1 MTKPRASGSSLRLLF
16 VASILASAFLIF
28 LVQPMVGKRIL
39 PWFGGSPSV
48 WTLCLAFYQTTL
60 FLGYAYAHLL
70 VRFAAPAIQ
79 YAIHAVMV
87 VSALLVLPVL
97 PGETWK
103 PMGASSPNSDIFL
116 MLVSSVALPFMVLAS
131 TGPLVQAWF
140 ARRFPGQSPYPL
152 YAVSNAGSFAALLAY
167 PFFVEPRVTL
177 SHTSEL
183 WSLAFAA
190 TAAGVLGCGLA
201 AGLKSASIS
210 PDETAT
216 AAEQETPVRTINAVM
231 WLLLSAC
238 AVILLMGV
246 TNSVTRDIASV
257 PFLWIMPL
265 ATYLLT
271 FILCFASERT
281 YQRVPYVLVTVIG
294 FFLTIGVPLLEQ
306 LGLDDYLPRLESI
319 YVHISGYCMLLFGS
333 CMVMHGELYRLRPHA
348 NALTAFYLCVSGG
361 GAIGGLL
368 VGLVAPIVFDGFYE
382 VRVGLGVSM
391 VLLTCAAALEP
402 RSRAHSRSRMLKI
415 SAPVACTAIVVLL
428 WPSSATENQILHQV
442 RGFFGVL
449 RVSDTRGSE
458 TPQRH
463 LSSGSTLHGIEFL
476 VPGGGRMPS
485 AYFGTVSGIGLA
497 LGQRETAGPMH
508 VGIVGLGAGTL
519 SAYGEEGDRFRF
531 YEIDPEVVSIARDM
545 GLFSFV
551 SSSYAEVSIVLGDAR
566 LMIADEQSRG
576 GSQAYDVLVVDAF
589 SSDAIPV
596 HLLTLEAFRHYTDA
610 IVDDGVLAIHVS
622 NRHLDLAPV
631 VARIGFEVGLKTL
644 YVHTRSSPPN
654 QSRRAQWVMMSR
666 SAERL
671 GKLARKMRS
680 TIEAKGLPPQHLEIY
695 VLTRPDVSHIPLW
708 TDDYSDLFG
717 ALKP

>member
-1 MTKPRASGSSLRLLF
+1 MITFTCTCGKVLKVADEFAGKPGQCPACGEQ
-16 VASILASAFLIF
+16 VTVPVKLALAETA
-28 LVQPMVGKRIL
+28 
-39 PWFGGSPSV
+39 GSPEQDAGSKLATSIV
-48 WTLCLAFYQTTL
+48 KATTAAKKVPGLGIAGLCV
-60 FLGYAYAHLL
+60 G
-70 VRFAAPAIQ
+70 VAAVI
-79 YAIHAVMV
+79 ICWV
-87 VSALLVLPVL
+87 PVL
-97 PGETWK
+97 
-103 PMGASSPNSDIFL
+103 
-116 MLVSSVALPFMVLAS
+116 
-131 TGPLVQAWF
+131 
-140 ARRFPGQSPYPL
+140 
-152 YAVSNAGSFAALLAY
+152 
-167 PFFVEPRVTL
+167 
-177 SHTSEL
+177 
-183 WSLAFAA
+183 
-190 TAAGVLGCGLA
+190 
-201 AGLKSASIS
+201 
-210 PDETAT
+210 
-216 AAEQETPVRTINAVM
+216 
-231 WLLLSAC
+231 
-238 AVILLMGV
+238 
-246 TNSVTRDIASV
+246 
-257 PFLWIMPL
+257 
-265 ATYLLT
+265 
-271 FILCFASERT
+271 
-281 YQRVPYVLVTVIG
+281 
-294 FFLTIGVPLLEQ
+294 
-306 LGLDDYLPRLESI
+306 
-319 YVHISGYCMLLFGS
+319 
-333 CMVMHGELYRLRPHA
+333 
-348 NALTAFYLCVSGG
+348 
-361 GAIGGLL
+361 GLL

-415 SAPVACTAIVVLL
+415 SAPAACTAIVVLL